1 MNWIASS
8 LHYPLL
14 LQPLGSDWGFGLQPA
29 CISWPKGFGKI
40 RHCFQSNEEKQVRV
54 IQICESNEWY
64 TTLMVNNENK
74 KKQNGGKKERQGL
87 CHLGLIQPICLEPR
101 RWTAWWCGSQLFFFC
116 SSLFLHAFPPPT
128 NCPGVRVTEAP
139 SYLSTLY
146 VHLRP
151 QCLIWPINKPLVVV
165 YFRSLKSCVPS
176 VDFSS
181 RSWSWLQE

>member
-29 CISWPKGFGKI
+29 CISWPKGFGKT

-101 RWTAWWCGSQLFFFC
+101 RWTAWWCGSQLFFSVLLCFC
-116 SSLFLHAFPPPT
+116 TLFPH
-128 NCPGVRVTEAP
+128 
-139 SYLSTLY
+139 
-146 VHLRP
+146 
-151 QCLIWPINKPLVVV
+151 QLIALVFV
-165 YFRSLKSCVPS
+165 SLKLLHIYPPCMYICAPNVWFGPS
-176 VDFSS
+176 IS
-181 RSWSWLQE
+181 L